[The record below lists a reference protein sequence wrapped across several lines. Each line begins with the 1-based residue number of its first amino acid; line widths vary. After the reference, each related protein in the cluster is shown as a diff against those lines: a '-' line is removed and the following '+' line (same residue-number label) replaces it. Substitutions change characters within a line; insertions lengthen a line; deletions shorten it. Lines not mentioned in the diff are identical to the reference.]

1 LRQTQTAIGKL
12 DKLTEI
18 VAFLNRIARLVGNTS
33 GLCVTSGAA
42 HAPPASDQDELIR
55 DPIIHEFIR
64 HGYISALQHWDD
76 IASAVRQS
84 QQYTGRKIPAI
95 WVRKEQKASVNRFRC
110 QTGMAHL

>member
-1 LRQTQTAIGKL
+1 
-12 DKLTEI
+12 
-18 VAFLNRIARLVGNTS
+18 LVGNTS
-33 GLCVTSGAA
+33 GLCVTAGAA
-42 HAPPASDQDELIR
+42 HAHPGSDQDELIQ

-95 WVRKEQKASVNRFRC
+95 WVSKEHNASVRC
-110 QTGMAHL
+110 SGII